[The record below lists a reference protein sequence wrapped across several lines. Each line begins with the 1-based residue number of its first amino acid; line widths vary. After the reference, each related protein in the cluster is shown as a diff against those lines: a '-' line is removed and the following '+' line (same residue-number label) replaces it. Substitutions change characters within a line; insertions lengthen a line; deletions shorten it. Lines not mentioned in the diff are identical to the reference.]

1 MALLKSPRGHHQ
13 TEKHY
18 SRATGSLTRARS
30 GHFRIDYAA
39 LHPRKRGP
47 LPARNVRDGGQT
59 RSSGGFLLTSA
70 QVPQAEFQAAQC
82 DVAAVPQ
89 ADCQAIAKKPGGVK
103 SSFLKVARIGSAAP
117 TAATPRAD
125 HRRRPQR
132 LARLA
137 SPEREAFDGQYCGN
151 HVCAL
156 PARLWTD
163 LSTMASAR
171 HQSRTRPALAVQSE
185 FLRRHAYEWVHLCL
199 AHTIARTG
207 KAARHP

>member
-59 RSSGGFLLTSA
+59 RSSGGFRLTSA

-82 DVAAVPQ
+82 DVAAVPGT
-89 ADCQAIAKKPGGVK
+89 DSCTTAKRNLYWIT
-103 SSFLKVARIGSAAP
+103 SSARSWNS
-117 TAATPRAD
+117 
-125 HRRRPQR
+125 R
-132 LARLA
+132 LIV
-137 SPEREAFDGQYCGN
+137 SPS
-151 HVCAL
+151 VCAVL
-156 PARLWTD
+156 RLTTSSNLLGCSIGRSAGFAPFRI
-163 LSTMASAR
+163 LST
-171 HQSRTRPALAVQSE
+171 
-185 FLRRHAYEWVHLCL
+185 
-199 AHTIARTG
+199 
-207 KAARHP
+207 